1 MPSASRTSTTRAS
14 GLAISQLAAWASHA
28 FPVASSTHTHQV
40 SLLVQVG
47 VVSKR
52 LMRATLRDVIAG
64 TKPKFGTL
72 GA

>member
-1 MPSASRTSTTRAS
+1 
-14 GLAISQLAAWASHA
+14 
-28 FPVASSTHTHQV
+28 V